1 MIIDLLVNVIL
12 ALVSVIF
19 VFLPTVTIASIP
31 YVGTQISTTLIWA
44 ISTWNAFLVTF
55 PYAEVVWQMFLWV
68 VIPLEIGILIEKFFL
83 GHRTPNSAH

>member
-1 MIIDLLVNVIL
+1 MILNLLIQVVL
-12 ALVSVIF
+12 YALGGIF
-19 VFLPTVTIASIP
+19 FFLPVATIA
-31 YVGTQISTTLIWA
+31 TLPVFGQA
-44 ISTWNAFLVTF
+44 ISDTLYTAVYTWNAFLVTF